1 MATESQFLGGDPE
14 IIFYK
19 IISLGC
25 QLIKY
30 VLKNNLQERSTAV
43 YPTDGWVQVKLLGG
57 LGQPSNADLLSHPA
71 KKGEDE
77 LDRLVTRIQKY
88 K

>member
-1 MATESQFLGGDPE
+1 M
-14 IIFYK
+14 
-19 IISLGC
+19 
-25 QLIKY
+25 
-30 VLKNNLQERSTAV
+30 
-43 YPTDGWVQVKLLGG
+43 LGG